1 MQSKKSYQRQKENLN
16 TNKNETILQKDVA
29 VLSMYQQESFRILER
44 RTDK

>member
-29 VLSMYQQESFRILER
+29 VLTKYVPTTKLQN
-44 RTDK
+44 T